1 MEIQMADI
9 ETAPKPFVF
18 VLMPFAK
25 EFEDVYGLGIKAAAT
40 DSGAFCER
48 VDEQIFDGTI
58 LQRIYNQISKADII
72 VSDMTGK
79 NPNVFYETG
88 YAHALDKQV
97 ILLTQDAEDI
107 PFDLKIFPHIIYGGM
122 ISKLK
127 QELSRRIKWIIENP
141 SEKLASVELNL
152 RFHIDGTE
160 ISKENNQ
167 KFKLKNTGKNLTG
180 NQPQPTLE
188 LYELTIAIQ
197 NPTQRT
203 YHKGNATI
211 GIITSSNFPRSTN
224 TASTSLIAED
234 TYMHVLPP
242 IDTIFPGVWQ
252 SISLQFGAVRS
263 FFNET
268 FIIRLFTELGSQDFT
283 IEVQPER

>member
-18 VLMPFAK
+18 VLMPFSK
-25 EFEDVYGLGIKAAAT
+25 EFEEVYGLGIKAAST
-40 DSGAFCER
+40 DSWAFCER

-141 SEKLASVELNL
+141 SEKLARVELN
-152 RFHIDGTE
+152 
-160 ISKENNQ
+160 
-167 KFKLKNTGKNLTG
+167 
-180 NQPQPTLE
+180 
-188 LYELTIAIQ
+188 
-197 NPTQRT
+197 
-203 YHKGNATI
+203 
-211 GIITSSNFPRSTN
+211 
-224 TASTSLIAED
+224 
-234 TYMHVLPP
+234 
-242 IDTIFPGVWQ
+242 
-252 SISLQFGAVRS
+252 
-263 FFNET
+263 
-268 FIIRLFTELGSQDFT
+268 
-283 IEVQPER
+283 